1 MSYRVPILDLAND
14 QFRRIHEGFNNLFAG
29 KMNCTGTFTVTQN
42 AGTTVVTDPRCGP
55 DSVIVYTPTTAN
67 ASAEVGNGTIY
78 ISAKADGSF
87 TVTHA
92 NSATAGRTFDYIIV
106 G

>member
-1 MSYRVPILDLAND
+1 MSFNLPLLPISDPV
-14 QFRRIHEGFNNLFAG
+14 FRRIHDAFVGLFQGKTNN
-29 KMNCTGTFTVTQN
+29 TGTFTVTQSV
-42 AGTTVVTDPRCGP
+42 ATTTVTDPRCGAE
-55 DSVIVYTPTTAN
+55 SVIVYTPTSAN

-78 ISAKADGSF
+78 ISSKSDGSF
-87 TVTHA
+87 VVTHA

>member
-1 MSYRVPILDLAND
+1 MSYRVPILDLANE
-14 QFRRIHEGFNNLFAG
+14 QFRRIHEAFSNLFAG
-29 KMNCTGTFTVTQN
+29 KMNCTGTFTCTQN
-42 AGTTVVTDPRCGP
+42 QASTAVTDPRCGP
-55 DSVIVYTPTTAN
+55 ESVIVYTPTTAN

-92 NSATAGRTFDYIIV
+92 NSATASRDFDYIII